1 MINPW
6 VAARTFLIV
15 SESPKTFSYLKKGL
29 LFNLQN
35 CNFESKITCWI
46 SDKTNGP
53 VLRSFCSA
61 YSMGYSI
68 LPPHS
73 IFCLN
78 WDDHVF
84 RSINLQI
91 VFFFS
96 DSAVIVL
103 VKNSI
108 PGRLLFYMNAK
119 SIFCINTHYLYTNLR
134 IHHGSIYAHYRKVG
148 INYRSIG
155 TSSCDWTKNVMS
167 CVSCFYRKLKFL
179 FDSRPFCNFD
189 SAYSLFCRKKPVTIL
204 ANKKRK
210 LFKNIMQHKR
220 LFYSALP
227 GYSHRMK
234 QN

>member
-15 SESPKTFSYLKKGL
+15 SESPKTFSYLKKG
-29 LFNLQN
+29 
-35 CNFESKITCWI
+35 
-46 SDKTNGP
+46 
-53 VLRSFCSA
+53 
-61 YSMGYSI
+61 
-68 LPPHS
+68 
-73 IFCLN
+73 
-78 WDDHVF
+78 
-84 RSINLQI
+84 
-91 VFFFS
+91 
-96 DSAVIVL
+96 
-103 VKNSI
+103 
-108 PGRLLFYMNAK
+108 LLFYMNAK

-204 ANKKRK
+204 INNFHFSIYLGLDRH
-210 LFKNIMQHKR
+210 FIRINRCNCEIIW
-220 LFYSALP
+220 FWIFC
-227 GYSHRMK
+227 
-234 QN
+234 